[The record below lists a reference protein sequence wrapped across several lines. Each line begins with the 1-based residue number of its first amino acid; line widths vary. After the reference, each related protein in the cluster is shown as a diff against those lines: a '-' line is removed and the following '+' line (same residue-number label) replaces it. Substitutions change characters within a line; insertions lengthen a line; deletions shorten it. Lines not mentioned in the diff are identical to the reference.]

1 MTDLLSHAVSDAP
14 VKVTSGTIKAAI
26 RETFAAPSYQTFF
39 EVSNKTGYDITT
51 YADAVSIG
59 IWPSTGHEVHGF
71 EVKVSR
77 GDFLNEMKNPGKSMP
92 IFKHC
97 HRWSLVC
104 PAGMVKVDEL
114 PLNWGLYTFS
124 DGKIRLA
131 KKAPVLTPE
140 PMTPGFV
147 ASLVRRAGELD
158 NSIVAAAVNKVR
170 LEEKARFAKEREQEI
185 HRQAGTLNERSQTAL
200 KFMESFEKALGSK
213 VYDFQVEEYAP
224 LIALMNKAGLD
235 KSWNGPSLIAKQLEA
250 SAKQIRDAVKEF
262 GAGVVK

>member
-1 MTDLLSHAVSDAP
+1 MTDLLTQIEPAA
-14 VKVTSGTIKAAI
+14 KVTSSMVKAAI
-26 RETFAAPSYQTFF
+26 RLAFAAPAYQTFF
-39 EVSNKTGYDITT
+39 EVSNQTGYNITT
-51 YADAVSIG
+51 YADAVSVG
-59 IWPSTGHEVHGF
+59 IWPSTGHEIHGF

-104 PAGMVKVDEL
+104 PAGMVKADEL
-114 PLNWGLYTFS
+114 PLNWGLYSFN
-124 DGKIRLA
+124 DGKVRQT
-131 KKAPVLTPE
+131 KKAPLLTPE

-158 NSIVAAAVNKVR
+158 DQIVNQAVSKAR
-170 LEEKARFAKEREQEI
+170 MEEKTRFEKSIEHEI
-185 HRQAGTLNERSQTAL
+185 HRRAGSHNERAQTAL
-200 KFMESFEKALGSK
+200 KFMESLEKALGSRI
-213 VYDFQVEEYAP
+213 YSFQIEEYAP
-224 LIALMNKAGLD
+224 LIAMMSKAGLD
-235 KSWNGPSLIAKQLEA
+235 KSWNGPSQIAKQLEA